1 MASPKA
7 QYAIQGLSGAAE
19 EAILEPTAG
28 YLMRTVQSMNLT
40 DERGKQTFRQYLDD
54 MGQMMHGEQGLALL
68 AFTFG
73 MSGFNYPQIK
83 RRPKSLAFLC
93 NITRNWEA
101 RSRVS
106 GSQGGKDRRRFLN
119 KALSHLH
126 DSWMEDPQASMERA
140 SAAAGERLSG
150 NALSLCGSWTR
161 GGPPRMP
168 AWCPG
173 RSRRNRRMFR
183 VYAPARGTEAPREDA
198 SVSGEGRKRAPLPT
212 R

>member
-1 MASPKA
+1 
-7 QYAIQGLSGAAE
+7 
-19 EAILEPTAG
+19 
-28 YLMRTVQSMNLT
+28 
-40 DERGKQTFRQYLDD
+40 

-83 RRPKSLAFLC
+83 KAAQEFGLSLQHYKELGG
-93 NITRNWEA
+93 TVQGYLEA
-101 RSRVS
+101 REEKTAE
-106 GSQGGKDRRRFLN
+106 GFLN

-150 NALSLCGSWTR
+150 CMLRRAALKRR
-161 GGPPRMP
+161 GRMLP
-168 AWCPG
+168 FPE
-173 RSRRNRRMFR
+173 R
-183 VYAPARGTEAPREDA
+183 
-198 SVSGEGRKRAPLPT
+198 GRKRAPLPT